1 MAKNNPQ
8 DLINKKIFSEN
19 LNKYMASK
27 GVRQIDLHNATG
39 IPKSTITGYVKG
51 TSLPTAGNLQKMA
64 DFLNV
69 TKSRLDPRFVV
80 NLTEEVQILQNKS
93 TPTQSTDLSS
103 DLLHLDQKLNT
114 KNRSKWIDYGTTL
127 LEEQENTV
135 EELGITYDVE
145 TVSSLAA
152 GVGFSYD
159 DNDTRTVQVTNE
171 PPRHDIA
178 SIVSGDS
185 MLPNYHDGDV
195 VYLVD
200 KGISNYSGQVC
211 AVVVDDL
218 TYLKRVYTEPNALR
232 LVSINPQY
240 SDIIIDFPPSEDTH
254 IKIFSVVGSDRTI

>member
-1 MAKNNPQ
+1 MK
-8 DLINKKIFSEN
+8 DLN
-19 LNKYMASK
+19 LYI
-27 GVRQIDLHNATG
+27 G
-39 IPKSTITGYVKG
+39 STIKELRKQKRYTQTDLANILGVSKQTVSKYENG
-51 TSLPTAGNLQKMA
+51 TIKANQDTLFLLADIFGISINEFFPPT
-64 DFLNV
+64 
-69 TKSRLDPRFVV
+69 T
-80 NLTEEVQILQNKS
+80 
-93 TPTQSTDLSS
+93 TQSTDLPSTVA
-103 DLLHLDQKLNT
+103 KLNQEL
-114 KNRSKWIDYGTTL
+114 NSDNHAKWVDYGTAL

-152 GVGFSYD
+152 GLGFSYD
-159 DNDTRTVQVTNE
+159 DGDTYTVQVTNE

-211 AVVVDDL
+211 AVVVNDK

-232 LVSINPQY
+232 LVSINPKY
-240 SDIIIDFPPSEDTH
+240 SDIVIDFPPSEDTH
-254 IKIFSVVGSDRTI
+254 IKIFSVIGSDRTI

>member
-8 DLINKKIFSEN
+8 DLINKRIFSEN
-19 LNKYMASK
+19 LNKFMANR
-27 GVRQIDLHNATG
+27 GVRQIDLHNATS

-51 TSLPTAGNLQKMA
+51 TSLPTAGNLQKIA

-69 TKSRLDPRFVV
+69 TKSQLDPRFVV
-80 NLTEEVQILQNKS
+80 NLTEDVKILQN
-93 TPTQSTDLSS
+93 QSKNQTTDLPSTVT
-103 DLLHLDQKLNT
+103 KLNQEL
-114 KNRSKWIDYGTTL
+114 NSDNHAKWIDYGTAL
-127 LEEQENTV
+127 LEEQETAV

-152 GVGFSYD
+152 GLGFSYD
-159 DNDTRTVQVTNE
+159 DDDKTTVQVTNE

-178 SIVSGDS
+178 SIVDGDS

-211 AVVVDDL
+211 AVVVNDK
-218 TYLKRVYTEPNALR
+218 TYLKRVYTEPHALR
-232 LVSINPQY
+232 LVSINPKY
-240 SDIIIDFPPSEDTH
+240 SDIVIDFPPTEDTH
-254 IKIFSVVGSDRTI
+254 IKIFSVVGSDRVI

>member
-19 LNKYMASK
+19 LNKYMANR

-51 TSLPTAGNLQKMA
+51 TSLPTAGNLQKIA

-69 TKSRLDPRFVV
+69 TKSQLDPRFVID
-80 NLTEEVQILQNKS
+80 LTESVQKLQ
-93 TPTQSTDLSS
+93 THPTQTTELPSTVA
-103 DLLHLDQKLNT
+103 KLNSEL
-114 KNRSKWIDYGTTL
+114 NQDNHAKWVDYGTAL
-127 LEEQENTV
+127 LEEQEETV
-135 EELGITYDVE
+135 EEVGLTYDVE

-152 GVGFSYD
+152 GLGFSYD
-159 DNDTRTVQVTNE
+159 DGDTNTVQVTNE

-211 AVVVDDL
+211 SVVVNDK

-232 LVSINPQY
+232 LVSINPKY
-240 SDIIIDFPPSEDTH
+240 SDIVIDFPPSEDTH
-254 IKIFSVVGSDRTI
+254 IKIFSVIGSDRTI

>member
-1 MAKNNPQ
+1 MRTNKEIIHILKTEKDAQGMSISELARRVGMAKSAISRYFNGSREFP
-8 DLINKKIFSEN
+8 
-19 LNKYMASK
+19 LNRAKDFANAL
-27 GVRQIDLHNATG
+27 GV
-39 IPKSTITGYVKG
+39 STDYLLG
-51 TSLPTAGNLQKMA
+51 L
-64 DFLNV
+64 
-69 TKSRLDPRFVV
+69 
-80 NLTEEVQILQNKS
+80 ES
-93 TPTQSTDLSS
+93 TPTQPTNLPS

-114 KNRSKWIDYGTTL
+114 ENRSKWVDYGTAL

-152 GVGFSYD
+152 GLGFSYD
-159 DNDTRTVQVTNE
+159 DDDTHTVQVTNE

-211 AVVVDDL
+211 AVVVNDK

-232 LVSINPQY
+232 LVSINPKY
-240 SDIIIDFPPSEDTH
+240 SDIVIDFPPSEDTH
-254 IKIFSVVGSDRTI
+254 IKIFSVIGSDRTI

>member
-19 LNKYMASK
+19 LNKYMANK

-51 TSLPTAGNLQKMA
+51 TSLPTAGNLQKIA

-69 TKSRLDPRFVV
+69 TKSQLDPRFVID
-80 NLTEEVQILQNKS
+80 LTESVQKLQTHP
-93 TPTQSTDLSS
+93 TPSTDLPS
-103 DLLHLDQKLNT
+103 DLVHLDQKLNT
-114 KNRSKWIDYGTTL
+114 ENRSKWVDYGTAL
-127 LEEQENTV
+127 LEEQEETV
-135 EELGITYDVE
+135 EEVGLTYDVE

-152 GVGFSYD
+152 GLGFSYD
-159 DNDTRTVQVTNE
+159 DGDTYTVQVTNE

-211 AVVVDDL
+211 AVVVNDK

-232 LVSINPQY
+232 LVSINPKY
-240 SDIIIDFPPSEDTH
+240 SDIVIDFPPSEDTH
-254 IKIFSVVGSDRTI
+254 IKIFSVIGSDRTI